1 MKIDFQPFFK
11 KYQAIVT
18 MADEVFEDTKRIPRK
33 CNMQDKMR

>member
-18 MADEVFEDTKRIPRK
+18 MADEVFE
-33 CNMQDKMR
+33 NSQKM

>member
-18 MADEVFEDTKRIPRK
+18 MADEVFEK
-33 CNMQDKMR
+33 NSQKM